1 MFKKIFLS
9 LILIFIL
16 AFFSGNVLAKPILAK
31 TLKTEVQTKEID
43 LKITSLSD
51 FNSWYFRAQENI
63 RQKELQ
69 PTLQINSNNMD
80 HVYDLDSNVKLSS
93 AKWTASFLSEQI
105 FGTIFISKAFKLNPN
120 EEILEDIYGYVKK
133 QDNNW
138 ITLHD
143 KEYIRVTFEKKLDKT
158 NDITVYAKP
167 VNLFKSGS
175 IEVYPIYENKDGDK
189 EQGAKLDL
197 VSDQK
202 YLDFSNIDH
211 KDFYRIILKDLQKPT
226 DTFDLKIMSTD
237 LDFDYIVDPE
247 IPFNKHIIGGGLM
260 AVIDMDVID
269 IDGDGDIDVLGTN
282 AFTSEDVTWWKND
295 GSENFTK
302 HTIDGSADD
311 NWEVYATDVDGD
323 GDIDVLGA
331 AQTAGDIIWW
341 ENDGSE
347 NFTEH
352 TIDGSTDINGDIY
365 ATDVDG
371 DGDIDVLGAAGSAD
385 EIAWWENDGSEN
397 FTKHT
402 IDGSFDGAFS
412 IYATDVDGD
421 GDIDVLG
428 AAQLADEIAWW
439 ENDGSENFTKHT
451 IDGSFD
457 FPISIHA
464 TDVDGD
470 GDIDVLGANF
480 MAGEFAWWENTTPDT
495 TPPVLSNFSPVDFA
509 IITNATQ
516 TITFDTN
523 ENAICK
529 VSLTDQPYADMS
541 GDTCSGAGTTS
552 QSCTTPNLGT
562 DGEKSVYIACTD
574 GTNEDTAETNEDL
587 TYTLDTT
594 NPTISEVSANPSSTT
609 AAITWM
615 TNNEDS
621 SSQLEYGLV
630 SSYGS
635 NTDEIDISPRVSSH
649 SVSLTNLKSCSKY
662 YYRVKSK
669 DNAGNQSVSS
679 QSTFYTTGC
688 QVSTISIGESDNVE
702 TSGGTISLTT
712 DNGTA
717 TVIAPDSF
725 YSETTIIQIGKLE
738 STTIPTSPSGTSLV
752 NDNYFNL
759 LATNTSGEAL
769 SSFDQS
775 VSFVIAYG
783 SEVELSFQ
791 ENTFDVYKYTD
802 GAWVDKNCILDTVAN
817 TLTCSLSGFSTYAV
831 FGEKMTT
838 GNSNNDTNSN
848 SISSSQSCFDPKP
861 AGTPDLFWID
871 TNQTQATL
879 YFTPITDNKKYYI
892 SFSTNE
898 NAEEHG
904 VEVNLESSGV
914 QNYTINL
921 LSPNTTYYF
930 KVRGQNGC
938 MPGDWSNVRSGT
950 TKILDNILISKI
962 KETLKQTFDPEKEI
976 EIVSSELTSKLS
988 SVCSYT
994 VSQGD
999 SLWGIAEEQFGDG
1012 FRFIDLMELNQ
1023 LSNNFLE
1030 VGQELQLPCDKKEET
1045 LTKAQEEL
1053 NQEGIK
1059 LDILVKDSNN
1069 NPISGAFI
1077 TLHSRVQQ
1085 AKTDKEGIARFENV
1099 EPGDHKAI
1107 IAYNDYQ
1114 GEKSF
1119 TVDEA
1124 QKEQVLT
1131 LQVNLKQGVSWPI
1144 FLVVIGLLGI
1154 IILALLSVIY
1164 RKNSRK

>member
-311 NWEVYATDVDGD
+311 NWEVY
-323 GDIDVLGA
+323 
-331 AQTAGDIIWW
+331 
-341 ENDGSE
+341 
-347 NFTEH
+347 
-352 TIDGSTDINGDIY
+352 
-365 ATDVDG
+365 
-371 DGDIDVLGAAGSAD
+371 
-385 EIAWWENDGSEN
+385 
-397 FTKHT
+397 
-402 IDGSFDGAFS
+402 
-412 IYATDVDGD
+412 
-421 GDIDVLG
+421 
-428 AAQLADEIAWW
+428 
-439 ENDGSENFTKHT
+439 
-451 IDGSFD
+451 
-457 FPISIHA
+457 A